1 MRNNS
6 TDSALISAAPTSA
19 VPAEGADVTTPDAL
33 TAAQLLARTA
43 LLEITPEST
52 IGAAAGQID
61 EGDGVVSYLFENEMS
76 GYPGWKWTVTVATVE
91 GAEPTVL
98 ETELTPAEGALLAP
112 EWVPWEDRMDEQRA
126 AASADAEDDESD
138 DDADDDDE
146 ESDEDDSDDA
156 EDEDDDND
164 DDDDSDDDDDEDED
178 DDVRPVLHAGD
189 LDGVDIDEL
198 DETNADSDDD
208 ESDDDESDDG
218 TDENTGAA
226 AEASTSATAFI
237 AVPFNADQ
245 AEAVAELTGTG
256 STGAVSTEA
265 VSAEDEPAELEI
277 VIVEDTTAEVDAPVA
292 EVFVAEVPVVD
303 TAVAE
308 VLADEAP
315 VVEAPAAEVEDPR
328 YAEPVAD
335 ITRAPRRS
343 RRASSASI
351 APKAE

>member
-6 TDSALISAAPTSA
+6 TDSVPTSA

-126 AASADAEDDESD
+126 AASADDDESD

-208 ESDDDESDDG
+208 ESDDDESADG
-218 TDENTGAA
+218 TDENNDAA

-245 AEAVAELTGTG
+245 AEAVAELTGAG

-265 VSAEDEPAELEI
+265 VSVEDEPAELEI

-308 VLADEAP
+308 TLADEAP
-315 VVEAPAAEVEDPR
+315 VADVSVAEVSVVEVEDPR

-335 ITRAPRRS
+335 IKRAPRRS

>member
-6 TDSALISAAPTSA
+6 TDSVPTSA
-19 VPAEGADVTTPDAL
+19 EPTEGADVATPDAL
-33 TAAQLLARTA
+33 TAPQLLARTA

-126 AASADAEDDESD
+126 AASADADDDESD